1 MTDDD
6 AAHPSDGLDAGAN
19 LREVLRAT
27 GVSDAEV
34 DEAERNGTLSL
45 LAVERLVAPEPAL
58 HDVTELAAIT
68 GMPVSQI
75 VQLWRSLGFAEPRP
89 GDRMFTNTDADMLHT
104 VAELIDV
111 GVIDPALAVQM
122 SRVIGSSLARV
133 ALSQID
139 AFDAG
144 EEGDEG
150 DDDDDDD
157 DPDASGLEVDEPALR
172 AAGGMTSERARRQE
186 AFAAHAST
194 LLPTLPR
201 VMDTVWRRHLQAA
214 ARQRLN
220 QEATGADRDRL
231 VVGFA
236 DLVGF
241 TALSQQISPREL
253 AAVVDRFETIAYDT
267 IGRVGG
273 RVVKMIGDEVMF
285 SIVDEAAA
293 LEIALTLA
301 EAYAADDELSDVR
314 VGLAAGPVLQ
324 READL
329 FGPVVNLASRI
340 VGIAF
345 PASVVVAESIHDAL
359 ADDPAFAWRSIG
371 RRRLKDIGRVPLWV
385 AHRGDA
391 PSAPKTP
398 RDKARAAQA
407 ERREQTVERMAS
419 ARVEHHSLDSSR
431 S

>member
-6 AAHPSDGLDAGAN
+6 AAPPVGDLDATAG
-19 LREVLRAT
+19 LRDVLRAT
-27 GVSDAEV
+27 GVSDAEI
-34 DEAERNGTLSL
+34 DRSERDGTLSL
-45 LAVERLVAPEPAL
+45 LAVERLVAPEPPM
-58 HDVTELAAIT
+58 HDLTEVATIT
-68 GMPVSQI
+68 GMPASQI
-75 VQLWRSLGFAEPRP
+75 VQFWRSLGFAEPRA
-89 GDRMFTNTDADMLHT
+89 GDRIFTNSDADMLHT
-104 VAELIDV
+104 VADLIDV

-139 AFDAG
+139 AFDAAEDG
-144 EEGDEG
+144 G
-150 DDDDDDD
+150 DDL
-157 DPDASGLEVDEPALR
+157 DAAELDREVDEPARR
-172 AAGGMTSERARRQE
+172 AAGVVNTERARRQE
-186 AFAAHAST
+186 AFAAHADT

-201 VMDTVWRRHLQAA
+201 VMDVVWRRHLQAA

-220 QEATGADRDRL
+220 QEASGTDRDQL

-241 TALSQQISPREL
+241 TALSQQITPREL

-267 IGRVGG
+267 VGRLGG

-285 SIVDEAAA
+285 SVSDAAAA
-293 LEIALTLA
+293 LEIALTLS

-329 FGPVVNLASRI
+329 FGPVVNMASRI

-345 PASVVVAESIHDAL
+345 PASVVVADSVHDAL
-359 ADDPAFAWRSIG
+359 ADDPAFSWRPIG
-371 RRRLKDIGRVPLWV
+371 RRRLKDIGRVSLWV
-385 AHRGDA
+385 AHRSTA
-391 PSAPKTP
+391 PTPPKSP
-398 RDKARAAQA
+398 REKARGAQA
-407 ERREQTVERMAS
+407 ERRERTVEQLAS
-419 ARVEHHSLDSSR
+419 ARVEHHGLDPSR
-431 S
+431 P